1 MSSKKVISN
10 ISNLTANLKQI
21 KNYLTNEKHLNRK
34 DLLSF
39 SDLLDDI
46 LQSSNKISETSKNI
60 FTKAAAIN
68 ISNSVKDYFS
78 EIEQIETQRHLDDDD
93 ILKDIYQISFKED
106 YLALNFFDLMPEDI
120 EMILFSLDEELKNV
134 EKKKPYNASVIN
146 PIIEKVKR
154 KLIDLHF
161 RFDFP
166 IVEELDENKNSY
178 AHRLILYATELK
190 DINPKKAKVL
200 IDKIDEM
207 LDLVWIAKMFMYSD
221 FEKAKNLYNNLDENT
236 KNRVEKL
243 LWRAKGESFQKI
255 NKNKK
260 QIISK
265 ALMNFVAEKII
276 NE

>member
-1 MSSKKVISN
+1 MSSKKVISR
-10 ISNLTANLKQI
+10 ISNLTANLNQI
-21 KNYLTNEKHLNRK
+21 KNYLENEKNLSRK
-34 DLLSF
+34 DILSF
-39 SDLLDDI
+39 SDLLDEI
-46 LQSSNKISETSKNI
+46 LQRSNKISEKSKNI
-60 FTKAAAIN
+60 FTKDAAIN

-78 EIEQIETQRHLDDDD
+78 EIEQIENQRHLDDDD
-93 ILKDIYQISFKED
+93 ILKDIHQISFKED

-120 EMILFSLDEELKNV
+120 EIILSSLDEELKNV

-166 IVEELDENKNSY
+166 IIEELDENKNSY

-221 FEKAKNLYNNLDENT
+221 FEKAKNLYNNLDEKT
-236 KNRVEKL
+236 KTRVEKL
-243 LWRAKGESFQKI
+243 LWRAKGETFQKI
-255 NKNKK
+255 DKNKK

-265 ALMNFVAEKII
+265 ALMNFVAEKI
-276 NE
+276 